1 MQSSGFME
9 RCNDSDQRGVLDMRG
24 FRSLSDASKQTAA
37 AWLVA
42 CSR

>member
-9 RCNDSDQRGVLDMRG
+9 RFNDSDQRGVLDMRG

-42 CSR
+42 HSR

>member
-9 RCNDSDQRGVLDMRG
+9 RCNGSDQRGVLDMRG

>member
-9 RCNDSDQRGVLDMRG
+9 RFNDSDQRGVLDMRG
-24 FRSLSDASKQTAA
+24 FCSLSDASRQTAA